1 MDTRQKF
8 LDTCDALMNPPFK
21 CGQPIVDQGFLY
33 NFFKLITSPTFF
45 IFGCVFII
53 VGILYALKSIGG
65 LGGKGKKNKKT
76 DRTGY
81 TIIPDDITSR
91 LADEKHTR
99 THIINNSDANR
110 SMLSDNTHND
120 GVEMIVD
127 QVFMSDK
134 SRWSENDQSISS
146 TNVNSA

>member
-8 LDTCDALMNPPFK
+8 LDTCDALMNPPFN

-53 VGILYALKSIGG
+53 VGILYALKSVGG
-65 LGGKGKKNKKT
+65 LGGKSKKNRT

-81 TIIPDDITSR
+81 TIIPDDTTSR
-91 LADEKHTR
+91 LVHDEHTR
-99 THIINNSDANR
+99 AHIINDSDASR
-110 SMLSDNTHND
+110 SMPSDNTHND
-120 GVEMIVD
+120 NVEMIVD
-127 QVFMSDK
+127 QVFMSDE